1 MEILHPRCAGIDV
14 HKRTAVVCLITP
26 GTRREPTMETR
37 TYGTT
42 TAELLQ
48 LSDWLSASGC
58 THVGLEST
66 GEYWKP
72 IHNLLEARVS

>member
-1 MEILHPRCAGIDV
+1 MEVVFERCAGIDV

-26 GTRREPTMETR
+26 GDRRQPVTETR

-42 TAELLQ
+42 AAELLT

-58 THVGLEST
+58 TNVGIEST
-66 GEYWKP
+66 GD
-72 IHNLLEARVS
+72 